1 MNQFIGAS
9 AGRLALRAGLSLF
22 TMLCATPGHA
32 ELPRHLDLVVI
43 SRAYGTMFA
52 VDPAT
57 GLIRSIVTGPDL
69 RVAAKPVRGTGTLL
83 AGALSGDLGTSRD
96 GRIFWKLAPSSGNT
110 ATYQI
115 APATG
120 NRSGLFGSG
129 SAVNESN
136 GAPLMLNARTLLI
149 GADGFNQTFSQNS
162 RVLRYP
168 LPSGPVSIFSGETIG
183 DGVQLFRG
191 RTLAFGED
199 HAVYVAE
206 IGTLGTVT
214 SGGVYRVDLATGFR
228 TLISRT
234 GSLPLYRYV
243 VQNGVQS
250 PSTTLWDRG
259 SGPVTNGQIRSIAY
273 RPAGL
278 GGGGKLYVGVSSKV
292 GATFYSGILKIDI
305 ATGDREL
312 LIGDALADDG
322 TATTVVSAPPPN
334 AGAPAFDSPSGLTF
348 LADGSIVFCS
358 LFTHD
363 TICRVNPE
371 TREVTLVADLGPQV
385 TADVRGKMN
394 FTSLAQ
400 FTNCPGDLNL
410 DGVVDDADFVVFV
423 QAYDVLDCAD
433 EAMLPPCGA
442 DLNGDLFV
450 DDGDFVGF
458 VVGYNGLVCE

>member
-1 MNQFIGAS
+1 MKQLTGAG
-9 AGRLALRAGLSLF
+9 AGRNVGGFGFGAGLV
-22 TMLCATPGHA
+22 LCGGLLGSMAHA
-32 ELPRHLDLVVI
+32 ELPRHLDLLVA
-43 SRAYGTMFA
+43 SRTYGTLFA

-57 GLIRSIVTGPDL
+57 GQIRSIVTGPDL
-69 RVAAKPVRGTGTLL
+69 RNAAKPVRGTGTLL

-96 GRIFWKLAPSSGNT
+96 GRIFWKLAPASGTT

-115 APATG
+115 AAATG
-120 NRSGLFGSG
+120 NRTGLFGTG
-129 SAVNESN
+129 SAINEAN
-136 GAPLMLNARTLLI
+136 GAPLMLNARTLLL

-162 RVLRYP
+162 RILRYP
-168 LPSGPVSIFSGETIG
+168 LPSGPVSIFSGELVG

-206 IGTLGTVT
+206 VGTLGGTVT
-214 SGGVYRVDLATGFR
+214 SAGVYRVDLATGFR

-234 GSLPLYRYV
+234 GSLPLFRYNV
-243 VQNGVQS
+243 TNGVQT
-250 PSTTLWDRG
+250 PSTLSWDRG
-259 SGPVTNGQIRSIAY
+259 TGPVTNGQIRSIAY
-273 RPAGL
+273 RSGR
-278 GGGGKLYVGVSSKV
+278 LYLGVSSSV
-292 GATFYSGILKIDI
+292 NSVFYSAIIRIDI
-305 ATGDREL
+305 ATGDRD
-312 LIGDALADDG
+312 IVVGTALADDG
-322 TATTVVSAPPPN
+322 TGATLLTVSPSNPAAPP
-334 AGAPAFDSPSGLTF
+334 FDSASGLTV
-348 LADGSIVFCS
+348 LADGTIAFSS
-358 LFTHD
+358 LFTHN
-363 TICRVNPE
+363 TICRLNPE
-371 TREVTLVADLGPQV
+371 TRELTLIADLGPQV